1 MALYH
6 AVKCK
11 TCEATIILGGP
22 IVNKIPGALVVVM
35 PPDEPVA
42 CNECGSSYL
51 YSSDDGFEVE
61 AAEENLLS

>member
-1 MALYH
+1 
-6 AVKCK
+6 
-11 TCEATIILGGP
+11 LGGP